1 MFSCGSFCNMHDN
14 FENNLS
20 AESKPTALLLPVI
33 PIKVWAFQTCL
44 FFFPLLCGGE
54 NPEEIR

>member
-20 AESKPTALLLPVI
+20 AESKPTALLHAKICFQSDSYKSLGIPDLPVFLSF
-33 PIKVWAFQTCL
+33 VMW
-44 FFFPLLCGGE
+44 G
-54 NPEEIR
+54 